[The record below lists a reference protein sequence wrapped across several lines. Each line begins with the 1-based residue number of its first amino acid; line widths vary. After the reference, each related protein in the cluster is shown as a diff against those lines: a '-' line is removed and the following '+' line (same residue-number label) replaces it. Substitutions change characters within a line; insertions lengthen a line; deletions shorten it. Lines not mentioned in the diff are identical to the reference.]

1 MKKKRTEPE
10 LVVEMKRQE
19 WEMTLEGE
27 CVLCCVLTWPECTG
41 TWSGLDAINRYYSR
55 VIQRWRRRWEREV
68 YLHACLDMADR
79 RAQGRTFR
87 PWQAQLS
94 TQITR
99 QEGDVLSL
107 IQDGTEQAGYDR
119 PVTVRRGDTW
129 SLAQGVPRTLGSF
142 FPKERRW
149 KKRVLEQV
157 AEQITRRL
165 AGGESLLDPDCLQRL
180 RSAFDPAHFCLT
192 GEGAQVFF
200 PMYVLGPSAEGIP
213 TFDIVLGVE

>member
-1 MKKKRTEPE
+1 MKKKQAEPQ
-10 LVVEMKRQE
+10 LAVEVKQRE
-19 WEMTLEGE
+19 WEMELEGE
-27 CVLCCVLTWPECTG
+27 PVLHCVLTWPELKG
-41 TWSGLDAINRYYSR
+41 TWKGISAINRYYSR
-55 VIQRWRRRWEREV
+55 VTQTWQTRWEREV
-68 YLHACLDMADR
+68 YLGACLDLADR
-79 RAQGRTFR
+79 RAQGRPFR
-87 PWQAQLS
+87 PWQVQL
-94 TQITR
+94 TAQITR
-99 QEGDVLSL
+99 QEGDLLSL
-107 IQDGTEQAGYDR
+107 LQDGTEQAGYDR

-129 SLAQGVPRTLGSF
+129 SLAQGVPKTLGSF

-157 AEQITRRL
+157 AEQITHRL

-213 TFDIVLGVE
+213 TFDIVLGAE